1 MNKNKIK
8 LRNEK
13 KLYDVYVLYNGG
25 VTELIGTK
33 IKLKLKF

>member
-8 LRNEK
+8 LKNEK
-13 KLYDVYVLYNGG
+13 KPCDVYVLLNGK

-33 IKLKLKF
+33 IKLK